1 MTQSQFIAQLGGLLS
16 KLSDTL
22 TKKGKDYSP
31 EQDVFGNFKFAANTA
46 NITVDESILNL
57 IGIKVARISNLM
69 PKGMGQ
75 VPNFESIEDSILD
88 LMGYS
93 ALLYLSMVE
102 YKSLLDELND
112 DITPPEIKKVTLGE
126 LEDRGNRGLPL
137 PSIKPQVGGLKI

>member
-1 MTQSQFIAQLGGLLS
+1 MIQSQFITQLEGLLS

-46 NITVDESILNL
+46 NITRDESILNL
-57 IGIKVARISNLM
+57 IGIKVARISNLI
-69 PKGMGQ
+69 PKGGGQ
-75 VPNFESIEDSILD
+75 VPNFESIEDSIMD

-102 YKSLLDELND
+102 YKSLLDELED
-112 DITPPEIKKVTLGE
+112 DIAQSEIKKVPFKDLDMGE
-126 LEDRGNRGLPL
+126 IWDLD
-137 PSIKPQVGGLKI
+137 I

>member
-1 MTQSQFIAQLGGLLS
+1 MIQSQFKTQLEGLLS

-46 NITVDESILNL
+46 NITRDESILNL

-75 VPNFESIEDSILD
+75 VPNFESIEDSVID

-102 YKSLLDELND
+102 YKSLLNELED
-112 DITPPEIKKVTLGE
+112 DITPSEIKKVPLNDPG
-126 LEDRGNRGLPL
+126 DRGDLGLVYL
-137 PSIKPQVGGLKI
+137 T

>member
-1 MTQSQFIAQLGGLLS
+1 MIQSQFITQLEGLLS

-46 NITVDESILNL
+46 NITRDESILNL

-69 PKGMGQ
+69 PKGGGQ
-75 VPNFESIEDSILD
+75 VPNFESIEDSIMD

-102 YKSLLDELND
+102 YKSLLNELED
-112 DITPPEIKKVTLGE
+112 DITQYEIKKVPFNGLV
-126 LEDRGNRGLPL
+126 DRGDLGF
-137 PSIKPQVGGLKI
+137 GYLK

>member
-1 MTQSQFIAQLGGLLS
+1 MIQSQFITQLEGLLS

-31 EQDVFGNFKFAANTA
+31 GQDVFGNFNFAANTA
-46 NITVDESILNL
+46 NITMDESILNL

-69 PKGMGQ
+69 SKGRGQ
-75 VPNFESIEDSILD
+75 VPNFESIEDSIMD

-102 YKSLLDELND
+102 YKSLLDELED
-112 DITPPEIKKVTLGE
+112 DITQYEIKKVPLNDPRDSGDLGF
-126 LEDRGNRGLPL
+126 GY
-137 PSIKPQVGGLKI
+137 LK

>member
-1 MTQSQFIAQLGGLLS
+1 MIQSQFITQLEGLLS

-31 EQDVFGNFKFAANTA
+31 ERDVFGNFKFAANTA
-46 NITVDESILNL
+46 NITRDESILNL

-69 PKGMGQ
+69 PKGGGQ
-75 VPNFESIEDSILD
+75 APNFESIEDSIMD

-102 YKSLLDELND
+102 YKSLLDELED
-112 DITPPEIKKVTLGE
+112 DIAQSEIKKVPLNVPGYSGDSGDLGF
-126 LEDRGNRGLPL
+126 GY
-137 PSIKPQVGGLKI
+137 LK

>member
-1 MTQSQFIAQLGGLLS
+1 MIQSQFITQLEGLLS

-46 NITVDESILNL
+46 NITRDESILNL

-69 PKGMGQ
+69 PKGVGQ
-75 VPNFESIEDSILD
+75 VPNFESIEDSIMD

-102 YKSLLDELND
+102 YKSLLNELED
-112 DITPPEIKKVTLGE
+112 DITQYEIKKVPLNDPRDSGDLGF
-126 LEDRGNRGLPL
+126 GY
-137 PSIKPQVGGLKI
+137 LK

>member
-1 MTQSQFIAQLGGLLS
+1 MNQSQFITQLEGLLS

-46 NITVDESILNL
+46 NITRDESILNL

-75 VPNFESIEDSILD
+75 VPNFESIEDSVID

-102 YKSLLDELND
+102 YKSLLDELED
-112 DITPPEIKKVTLGE
+112 DITQSEIKKVPLNDLGDSGD
-126 LEDRGNRGLPL
+126 LGFGY
-137 PSIKPQVGGLKI
+137 LK

>member
-1 MTQSQFIAQLGGLLS
+1 MNQSQFITQLEGLLS

-46 NITVDESILNL
+46 NITRDESILNL

-75 VPNFESIEDSILD
+75 VPNFESIEDSVID

-102 YKSLLDELND
+102 YKSLLDELED
-112 DITPPEIKKVTLGE
+112 DIAQSEIKKVPFNGLV
-126 LEDRGNRGLPL
+126 DRG
-137 PSIKPQVGGLKI
+137 ICDWYI